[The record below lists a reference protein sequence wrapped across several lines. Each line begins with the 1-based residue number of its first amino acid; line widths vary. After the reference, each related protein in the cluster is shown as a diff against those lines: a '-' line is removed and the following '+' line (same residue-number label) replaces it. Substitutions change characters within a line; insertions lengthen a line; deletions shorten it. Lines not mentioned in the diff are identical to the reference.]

1 MVDIKGEGG
10 LLTEGIRHLDFMP
23 GFNIE
28 GFPNRDSMIYREL
41 YGIDDVHTLLRGT
54 IRYRVSIIDV
64 CILFSIKVYIRL
76 RDTSYHM
83 IQHVSRILV

>member
-1 MVDIKGEGG
+1 MVDIKGNGG

-54 IRYRVSIIDV
+54 IRYRVCTLIVILIIHGTQ
-64 CILFSIKVYIRL
+64 Y
-76 RDTSYHM
+76 
-83 IQHVSRILV
+83 